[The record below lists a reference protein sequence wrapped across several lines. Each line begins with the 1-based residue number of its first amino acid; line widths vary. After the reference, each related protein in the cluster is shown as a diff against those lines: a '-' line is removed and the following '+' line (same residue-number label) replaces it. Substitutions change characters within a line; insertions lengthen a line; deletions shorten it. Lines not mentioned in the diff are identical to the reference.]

1 MCLYHIFFIYSS
13 VDGHVCCF
21 YISAVVNNAVMGF
34 WEEDHW
40 SKVSFL
46 SHYVIGN
53 KLPTWFMA
61 LNVDLDHLAEVM
73 FVRFFYCYYLCLT
86 LPPFPYCTVWKEVTL
101 HSPNL
106 RNVGYA
112 SPLLGLNIYI
122 FSFNFFCIGD
132 LALYHICEHIQLFIY
147 F

>member
-1 MCLYHIFFIYSS
+1 MITLTILRSTGHAFCRMLLYCNLPAVSHDWTGVMSFGEENHKSKMPFSSSIKGIYYL
-13 VDGHVCCF
+13 H
-21 YISAVVNNAVMGF
+21 
-34 WEEDHW
+34 
-40 SKVSFL
+40 
-46 SHYVIGN
+46 
-53 KLPTWFMA
+53 
-61 LNVDLDHLAEVM
+61 NVDLDHLAEVM